1 MFGLGLVMVN
11 SNYSDVFNTTDI
23 YNLDFFV
30 KETEEVADFIS
41 KIYNIFIPWEKD
53 CLEEFFLEKMRWQ
66 TIFYQYNKY
75 SFLVVSNSFTQKNI
89 ENKIDDF
96 MQVQNEIVEK
106 ISPIVAFKTINEKEI
121 SIFLLT
127 DDSKRA
133 SIKITMEKNMFVFSF
148 TNSKLIENF
157 FDIKTIDFKKL
168 IDQCCNFNELVTIL
182 SEKLKLPLDM
192 NFEKVR
198 RNQKNLNAVKFD
210 TRE

>member
-1 MFGLGLVMVN
+1 
-11 SNYSDVFNTTDI
+11 
-23 YNLDFFV
+23 
-30 KETEEVADFIS
+30 
-41 KIYNIFIPWEKD
+41 
-53 CLEEFFLEKMRWQ
+53 
-66 TIFYQYNKY
+66 
-75 SFLVVSNSFTQKNI
+75 
-89 ENKIDDF
+89 
-96 MQVQNEIVEK
+96 
-106 ISPIVAFKTINEKEI
+106 
-121 SIFLLT
+121 
-127 DDSKRA
+127 
-133 SIKITMEKNMFVFSF
+133 MFVFSF